1 LAKLCPLR
9 ILLAEDNVVNQKVAI
24 KILDKMGYRADI
36 ASNGRE
42 AVEAVERQKYDVI
55 LMDVQMPEMDGVEAT
70 TKIREKFSDNRPWII
85 ALTANALHGDRERYL
100 GVGMDDYVSKPIRVD
115 DLVKALVQAGG
126 QISLQKKNVSVPDSS
141 PLTRLE
147 L

>member
-1 LAKLCPLR
+1 
-9 ILLAEDNVVNQKVAI
+9 
-24 KILDKMGYRADI
+24 
-36 ASNGRE
+36 
-42 AVEAVERQKYDVI
+42 
-55 LMDVQMPEMDGVEAT
+55 MPEMDGVEAT